1 MPNIGKNIFERLRK
15 IFGVDK
21 SEIAAILEKV
31 PIFSDLNLVELN
43 KIEIITHERE
53 YMDGEQV
60 FHENEPGAGMYII
73 RAGSIKLFKKT
84 ETGEIELPSMKQGD
98 FFGEISLLD
107 ESNRSATAVAVG
119 KTRILGFYRPD
130 FLELLKRDPRLGLK
144 VLLQL
149 SQIIAKLFGIYFV
162 ILVALVIFYMA
173 QDLLTP
179 FLVAFILVY
188 ALNPLA
194 DKIES
199 WGIKR
204 PWAVAMIFIGFV
216 VVSGLVVSL
225 GFESIK
231 AEITLLKTQVPAYIE
246 RIKLSLIDNA
256 AVIEAKIPNMK
267 KGILQNMITQ
277 KIGDLPTIIGEK
289 MPYILRT
296 LLGLVTSTL
305 IVLFLTFFILKDGRE
320 FRKNIIR
327 IVPNKYFE
335 TVLCLLFEINKS
347 VGNYVRGQLIDC
359 TIVAVLSVI
368 GLSLIGLKYA
378 IIIGIIC
385 GITNII
391 PYLGPIMGMI
401 PAIFIALVE
410 HKSGAMAGSVVAV
423 MMGVQ
428 LIDNVAVSP
437 IAVGQSVDLHPIIVI
452 LSVTIGGALMGLW
465 GMLLAVPIYCALK
478 VTFQILYKGIIEYGS
493 WEKA

>member
-1 MPNIGKNIFERLRK
+1 MEARQN
-15 IFGVDK
+15 
-21 SEIAAILEKV
+21 
-31 PIFSDLNLVELN
+31 
-43 KIEIITHERE
+43 
-53 YMDGEQV
+53 
-60 FHENEPGAGMYII
+60 
-73 RAGSIKLFKKT
+73 
-84 ETGEIELPSMKQGD
+84 
-98 FFGEISLLD
+98 
-107 ESNRSATAVAVG
+107 
-119 KTRILGFYRPD
+119 
-130 FLELLKRDPRLGLK
+130 LK
-144 VLLQL
+144 VLNW
-149 SQIIAKLFGIYFV
+149 AKLLGIYFV

-256 AVIEAKIPNMK
+256 AMIEAKIPNMK

>member
-1 MPNIGKNIFERLRK
+1 M
-15 IFGVDK
+15 
-21 SEIAAILEKV
+21 
-31 PIFSDLNLVELN
+31 
-43 KIEIITHERE
+43 
-53 YMDGEQV
+53 EQRQ
-60 FHENEPGAGMYII
+60 N
-73 RAGSIKLFKKT
+73 
-84 ETGEIELPSMKQGD
+84 
-98 FFGEISLLD
+98 
-107 ESNRSATAVAVG
+107 
-119 KTRILGFYRPD
+119 
-130 FLELLKRDPRLGLK
+130 LK
-144 VLLQL
+144 VWNW
-149 SQIIAKLFGIYFV
+149 AKLFGIYFA
-162 ILVALVIFYMA
+162 ILVALVIFYLA

-204 PWAVAMIFIGFV
+204 AWAVAMIFIGFIV
-216 VVSGLVVSL
+216 IAGLTACL

-231 AEITLLKTQVPAYIE
+231 AEIILFKTQIPAYIE
-246 RIKLSLIDNA
+246 RIKSSLTEIA
-256 AVIEAKIPNMK
+256 AMLEAKIPNIK
-267 KGILQNMITQ
+267 KGMLQEMITH
-277 KIGDLPTIIGEK
+277 KIGDLPTMLGEK
-289 MPYILRT
+289 MPYILKT
-296 LLGLVTSTL
+296 LLGLITSTL

-327 IVPNKYFE
+327 IAPNKYFE

-347 VGNYVRGQLIDC
+347 VGNYIRGQLIDC
-359 TIVAVLSVI
+359 TIVALLSVI

-378 IIIGIIC
+378 LIIGIIC
-385 GITNII
+385 GITNIV
-391 PYLGPIMGMI
+391 PYLGPIMGML
-401 PAIFIALVE
+401 PGIFIALVE
-410 HKSGAMAGSVVAV
+410 HKSGTMAGSVVAV

-437 IAVGQSVDLHPIIVI
+437 IAVGQSVNLHPIAVI

-493 WEKA
+493 WENA